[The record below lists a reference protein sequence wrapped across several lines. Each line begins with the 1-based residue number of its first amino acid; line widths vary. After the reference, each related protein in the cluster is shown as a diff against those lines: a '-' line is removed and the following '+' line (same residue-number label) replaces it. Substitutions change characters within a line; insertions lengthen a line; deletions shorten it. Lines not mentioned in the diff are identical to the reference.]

1 MKWHSRW
8 WQMAI
13 MIVPATIF
21 YLVYLLFPLGLTVY
35 YSLTGYSGLGAAN
48 FIGVKN
54 YSRLI
59 DDPIFHTAL
68 RDTFI
73 VLGFGLAVLLPMAF
87 TLAVLLSGPIKGSAV
102 LRMLLFAP
110 GIIAPIL
117 VGLIWVFI
125 LDPKI
130 GLVNAAL
137 TAVGIPSHVQWI
149 GGTTLTPYSVGL
161 VYVWEQVGFILTI
174 FYAGLKM
181 VPVEIIEASTIDGAT
196 KAQQLRYVTVP
207 MIRQTFSI
215 VTVLIITG
223 SFRVFELVYE
233 MTGGGPVNLS
243 QVLVTYMY
251 NITFGEYEY
260 GYGMAIA
267 VVTAVLGMV
276 ISVIFLG
283 VSRARRLKSSL
294 ALSGGGEL
302 TSGA

>member
-1 MKWHSRW
+1 
-8 WQMAI
+8 
-13 MIVPATIF
+13 MITPAALF
-21 YLVYLLFPLGLTVY
+21 YSVYLLFPLGLTVY
-35 YSLTGYSGLGAAN
+35 YSLTGYSGLGSAKYVGLA
-48 FIGVKN
+48 N
-54 YSRLI
+54 YSQLVH
-59 DDPIFHTAL
+59 DPIMHTAL

-87 TLAVLLSGPIKGSAV
+87 ILAVLLSGPIKGSAV

-130 GLVNAAL
+130 GLINAGL
-137 TAVGIPSHVQWI
+137 TAIGVPSHVQWI

-174 FYAGLKM
+174 FYAGLKL
-181 VPVEIIEASTIDGAT
+181 VPIEILEATTIDGAT
-196 KAQQLRYVTVP
+196 KLQQLRYVTVP

-215 VTVLIITG
+215 VVVLIVTG

-251 NITFGEYEY
+251 NVTFGQFEY

-267 VVTAVLGMV
+267 VVTALLGGF
-276 ISVIFLG
+276 ISVIYLG
-283 VSRARRLKSSL
+283 FSRGRRLRS
-294 ALSGGGEL
+294 A
-302 TSGA
+302 